1 MRTFIAN
8 ALDQLI
14 FRVNTFPIPDYQPI
28 PWLGIH
34 RARRGEG
41 TDTRLMAICDVI
53 QEQGGKS
60 CVDIGCN
67 TGFFAIAL
75 ADLGLAVV
83 GIEGDPRYVQ
93 IMNHTIRRT
102 NKRNVGVLALQLN
115 LENAELIPMADCILF
130 LSVWHHVVMNKG
142 LVEATDLLRRIWDKT
157 QKVLFFETGEL
168 EMPPRY
174 NLPDMRPAPK
184 EWITGYLFESLCG
197 VDVLHLGVHMAFAPD
212 GKRATRNLF
221 ACVRRGDA

>member
-8 ALDQLI
+8 ALDQLT

-41 TDTRLMAICDVI
+41 TDSRLKAICDMI
-53 QEQGGKS
+53 QRQGCKS

-67 TGFFAIAL
+67 SGFFAITL
-75 ADLGLAVV
+75 AEMGLNVI

-102 NKRNVGVLALQLN
+102 SKRNVGVLAIQLS
-115 LENAELIPMADCILF
+115 LENAELIPVVDCILF

-157 QKVLFFETGEL
+157 EKVLFFETGEL
-168 EMPPRY
+168 EMPLRY
-174 NLPDMRPAPK
+174 NLPEMRPEPK
-184 EWITGYLFESLCG
+184 EWITGYLVESLCG
-197 VDVLHLGVHMAFAPD
+197 AEVFHLGTHMAFAPD

-221 ACVRRGDA
+221 ACVRRGNV